1 MITWFTIMPSIQL
14 MLVIASGI
22 VKLEI
27 GQPSNAQSPM
37 LVTEFG
43 ITMLVIL
50 LQLLNALLP
59 MLIKEAGKIMLVKLL
74 QLWNAR

>member
-1 MITWFTIMPSIQL
+1 

-27 GQPSNAQSPM
+27 GQPSNAQPPM

-50 LQLLNALLP
+50 LQVWNAQPP

>member
-1 MITWFTIMPSIQL
+1 MVRWFTIMPSIQL
-14 MLVIASGI
+14 MLVITSGI

-27 GQPSNAQSPM
+27 GQPSNAQAPM

-43 ITMLVIL
+43 ITTLVIL
-50 LQLLNALLP
+50 LQLLNAQPP

>member
-1 MITWFTIMPSIQL
+1 
-14 MLVIASGI
+14 MLVTASGI

-27 GQPSNAQSPM
+27 GQPENAPSPM

-43 ITMLVIL
+43 ITMLVKL
-50 LQLLNALLP
+50 PQLWNAQPP

-74 QLWNAR
+74 QLWNAL